1 MKDCAS
7 SASVS
12 KGSRRAAS
20 CEASI
25 APWASP
31 AAERRWLSSRKRSE
45 RNSTAAS
52 NTSAPTRKPA
62 EIVNTTRLK
71 IYSPRMRISTS
82 SPEYKLSG
90 RGREREQ
97 TRKKT
102 GPRGGP
108 PPKASCPVSYRTILR
123 ARRPPATSS
132 TPAPSAIA
140 LGTETPPVGGSAE
153 AEALAEA
160 EAEAVDVAVAVE
172 VAVEIAVLTA
182 EAAEAVLT
190 LMSRPAATLWKQA
203 STWFWLTPSS
213 WATALKS
220 SASAFWYC
228 PIAAWI
234 WSQSTYWTL
243 PATAVWAK
251 AGAAAASTIASI
263 AANSITFLNL
273 IPSSSRIPL

>member
-1 MKDCAS
+1 MVLRMTS
-7 SASVS
+7 
-12 KGSRRAAS
+12 SRRHNLGSHHGRALRA
-20 CEASI
+20 
-25 APWASP
+25 
-31 AAERRWLSSRKRSE
+31 RKR
-45 RNSTAAS
+45 R
-52 NTSAPTRKPA
+52 APEEA
-62 EIVNTTRLK
+62 RLLK
-71 IYSPRMRISTS
+71 W
-82 SPEYKLSG
+82 
-90 RGREREQ
+90 
-97 TRKKT
+97 
-102 GPRGGP
+102 
-108 PPKASCPVSYRTILR
+108 CPVIYRRSLR

-263 AANSITFLNL
+263 AANSITFLNSL
-273 IPSSSRIPL
+273 PPCLSVSYSTNHSFTHSLDRQTYSSIYFAFLNIA